1 MSNGGIIGPVQNPII
16 SVASTTSTFTF
27 TSSGTYTSGPQAK
40 LVQTFMVGG
49 GGGGQSS
56 TYAGAGGSGGG
67 IYQNSNLLISANTG
81 YPIVIG
87 GGGASSSSLTPNPV
101 GAFGAAGGLGIAT
114 TGLGQTA
121 PGGNSINGTP
131 GAPHPAGFSGGAI
144 YGGGGGA
151 GGAGVDGVGCQ
162 GGAGGPGVNS
172 TLSGAP
178 VNYGGGGSSGSNTG
192 TVTSGV
198 DGGAAGASTST
209 PAGPATVNRGGG
221 GGGMRS
227 GYSCGT
233 YRCSSAGS
241 SGIAFVKELTKSVA
255 PGVWSLSEA
264 YNYKKAGNWT
274 S

>member
-1 MSNGGIIGPVQNPII
+1 MSNGGIIGPVQNPIV
-16 SVASTTSTFTF
+16 SVASSPGTSTFTA
-27 TSSGTYTSGPQAK
+27 SGPYTSPGTVRFVEVF
-40 LVQTFMVGG
+40 LLGG

-56 TYAGAGGSGGG
+56 TYAGGGGSGGG
-67 IYQNSNLLISANTG
+67 IYQNSNLLINASTN

-131 GAPHPAGFSGGAI
+131 GAPHPGGNTGGAV

-151 GGAGVDGVGCQ
+151 GGVGVASVGCQ

-178 VNYGGGGSSGSNTG
+178 VNYGAGGSSGSNTG
-192 TVTSGV
+192 TVTAGV

-209 PAGPATVNRGGG
+209 PAGAATVNRGGG

-227 GYSCGT
+227 GFSCGT

-264 YNYKKAGNWT
+264 YNYKKAGQWP